1 MIPTRWQSSTAN
13 PTTPVHQRS
22 SRIFGGIVGGFAILA
37 VLAGGLYIAAPA
49 ADPEPRPAA
58 AKPVPAGSGDLDDP
72 GELERFLDETIA
84 AQLADHEVPG
94 ATVSVVKDG
103 KVLFAKGYG
112 VGNVEESRPV
122 VASDTMFRI
131 GSVTKLFTW
140 TAVMQLVEEG
150 RLDLNADV
158 NSYLENVE
166 IPATYPQPITMAALM
181 THTAGF
187 EDRQLGLSVLEK
199 ERSRPLAAALAADMP
214 ARIYAPGEVTAY
226 SNYGAALA
234 GHIVEQI
241 SGEPLDNYL
250 QRHVLEPLGMRHS
263 TLRQELGRELT
274 GDLAVSYQEVNGKL
288 EPLPREHFD
297 FVPAAG
303 MSATATD
310 MAHFMIA
317 HLQEGRFADNRIL
330 KRATAQDMHRQ
341 HFAND
346 PRLSGMA
353 LGFAEQRHGD
363 DRILMHPGS
372 TNFEQFQS
380 YLMLVPDRDLGL
392 FVSFNSAGGGPA
404 KGALV
409 EAFLDRYLPQPPPP
423 QTEGVEGYAQQAPHF
438 AGSYQSTRMT
448 KSNIEKLAG
457 LIPSAVE
464 VSANADGTLTIAG
477 GPLGDARR
485 WLEVKPS
492 LFREVGGWE
501 EVAFAADSTGH
512 VTSMFADHLPI
523 VGFTKQQWWEKSG
536 LHLGLLAGSMAVF
549 LTAVIGL
556 PIVALRN
563 RWRRIPTTRGARLT
577 RGLAWL
583 ASLLFVAFPVLLI
596 MGLADLER
604 GISPLAR
611 SALAVGLAGAAV
623 AAALAVGAALAWRNR
638 HWGLPGRVYITVI
651 ALTALEFMWFL
662 HHWNLLGFRL

>member
-1 MIPTRWQSSTAN
+1 
-13 PTTPVHQRS
+13 
-22 SRIFGGIVGGFAILA
+22 LA
-37 VLAGGLYIAAPA
+37 VLAAGLCVAVPA
-49 ADPEPRPAA
+49 ADPAPQAGA
-58 AKPVPAGSGDLDDP
+58 AKPVPAGPGDLDGP

-103 KVLFAKGYG
+103 KLLFAKGYG
-112 VGNVEESRPV
+112 VANIEESRPV
-122 VASDTMFRI
+122 VASETLFRI

-140 TAVMQLVEEG
+140 TAVMQLVEQG

-158 NSYLENVE
+158 NSYLETLE
-166 IPATYPQPITMAALM
+166 IPATHPQPITMAGLM

-187 EDRQLGLSVLEK
+187 EDRQLGLSVLEE
-199 ERSRPLAAALAADMP
+199 ERSRPLDAALAADMP

-241 SGEPLDNYL
+241 SGEPLDAYL
-250 QRHVLEPLGMRHS
+250 QRHVLEPLDMRHS
-263 TLRQELGRELT
+263 TLRQELRRELS
-274 GDLAVSYQEVNGKL
+274 GDLAVSYQEVNGTL
-288 EPLPREHFD
+288 EPLPREYFD

-317 HLQEGRFADNRIL
+317 HLQEGRFADGRIL
-330 KRATAQDMHRQ
+330 KHATAQDMHRQ
-341 HFAND
+341 HFTND
-346 PRLSGMA
+346 PRLSGMT

-363 DRILMHPGS
+363 ERILMHPGS

-380 YLMLVPDRDLGL
+380 YLMLMPGRGLGL
-392 FVSFNSAGGGPA
+392 FASFNSVGGGPA
-404 KGALV
+404 KGAV
-409 EAFLDRYLPQPPPP
+409 VQAFLDRYVPQPAPR
-423 QTEGVEGYAQQAPHF
+423 QTEGVEDYAQRAPHF
-438 AGSYQSTRMT
+438 EGSYQSTRTT

-464 VSANADGTLTIAG
+464 VSANADGTLAIAG

-485 WLEVKPS
+485 WLEVEPL

-501 EVAFAADSTGH
+501 EVAFAADSTGS
-512 VTSMFADHLPI
+512 VTSMFADDLPI
-523 VGFTKQQWWEKSG
+523 VGFTKQQWWEQSR
-536 LHLGLLAGSMAVF
+536 LHLGLLAGSMGVF
-549 LTAVIGL
+549 LTAAIGL
-556 PIVALRN
+556 PIAGLRN
-563 RWRRIPTTRGARLT
+563 RWRHGSTTRGARLT

-583 ASLLFVAFPVLLI
+583 ASLLFVAFPVVLAV
-596 MGLADLER
+596 GLADLER

-638 HWGLPGRVYITVI
+638 YWGFAGRVYITVI
-651 ALTALEFMWFL
+651 AVTALEFVWFL
-662 HHWNLLGFRL
+662 NHWNVLGFRL